1 METCCFIRQE
11 EQEYVIEEAAAAGEP
26 AISLNDDLPAA
37 SEQTFAHAINDLMT
51 TQADIDHVFTSLP
64 NDIKLKLTSD
74 EFAETCQENFAALD
88 TDGNGVLTPD
98 ELFPIV

>member
-37 SEQTFAHAINDLMT
+37 SEQTFAHAIMT
-51 TQADIDHVFTSLP
+51 
-64 NDIKLKLTSD
+64 
-74 EFAETCQENFAALD
+74 
-88 TDGNGVLTPD
+88 
-98 ELFPIV
+98 